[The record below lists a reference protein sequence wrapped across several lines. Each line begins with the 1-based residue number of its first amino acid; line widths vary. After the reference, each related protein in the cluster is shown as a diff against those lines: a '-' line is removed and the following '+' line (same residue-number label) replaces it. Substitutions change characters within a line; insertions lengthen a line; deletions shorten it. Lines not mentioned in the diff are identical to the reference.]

1 MSEDSASPGESEDD
15 VKRRFREALDR
26 KQASARSA
34 GRQDHGGGKGGH
46 VHGHGPAAGKR
57 TFRRKSG

>member
-1 MSEDSASPGESEDD
+1 MSENTVSSGESEDD
-15 VKRRFREALDR
+15 VKRRFREALER
-26 KQASARSA
+26 KQAHAQGS

-46 VHGHGPAAGKR
+46 VHGHGPAANKR